1 MGYYSR
7 ARGEINFSPELPR
20 YATRGNEIIVKYVNN
35 ADYDVFLD
43 PDWCTITAPED
54 SFKAY
59 WIVDNLKELVAAI
72 LKVNP
77 DTTFSGYI
85 EIEGEGDGSG
95 EPDLWRLRI
104 KDGKVEEVRPKLVWP
119 ED

>member
-1 MGYYSR
+1 MGYYSHS
-7 ARGEINFSPELPR
+7 RGEITFSPELPR
-20 YATRGNEIIVKYVNN
+20 YAVLGNEVIVKYING
-35 ADYDVFLD
+35 DYDVFLHAE
-43 PDWCTITAPED
+43 WSTISGLED

-59 WIVDNLKELVAAI
+59 WITDHLKELVEAI

-77 DTTFSGYI
+77 ATTFSGYI

-95 EPDLWRLRI
+95 EPDIWRLRV
-104 KDGKVEEVRPKLVWP
+104 KDGKVEEIRPKLVWP

>member
-1 MGYYSR
+1 MGYYSHT
-7 ARGEINFSPELPR
+7 RGEITFSPELPKH
-20 YATRGNEIIVKYVNN
+20 AVLGNEVIVKYANG
-35 ADYDVFLD
+35 DYDVFLD
-43 PDWCTITAPED
+43 ADWSTISGPED

-72 LKVNP
+72 LRVNP
-77 DTTFSGYI
+77 DTVFTGHI

-95 EPDLWRLRI
+95 EPDIWRLRV